1 MTGDRIKNNKRRNIN
16 IWKTSKWAFLL
27 CMWLCHLVSTWR
39 HLYFLLLLLSI
50 PFDVYSE
57 HIVSICVEKEESES
71 FSSRVWSLVLGFYY
85 WMSGVP
91 HMWKDRSIPIKVGR
105 SPPYRGLTAHSN
117 WVDAR
122 DIRAHRDR
130 QRHCH
135 SKEEA
140 SVCIVIW
147 SIGRQGEHI
156 LIEFFAWSRCW
167 LKSLLFRQVEKCYV
181 FHVFG
186 AYVFS
191 TSF

>member
-1 MTGDRIKNNKRRNIN
+1 M
-16 IWKTSKWAFLL
+16 
-27 CMWLCHLVSTWR
+27 
-39 HLYFLLLLLSI
+39 
-50 PFDVYSE
+50 
-57 HIVSICVEKEESES
+57 
-71 FSSRVWSLVLGFYY
+71 LGFYY

-105 SPPYRGLTAHSN
+105 SPPYRGLTAHSI

-147 SIGRQGEHI
+147 SIGRRGEHI

-181 FHVFG
+181 FHVFR
-186 AYVFS
+186 AYVFLRVFHNLKTFHYDKACS
-191 TSF
+191 ICTIHCEMKKEINKFNHSKKFLMKM